1 MPRDFCNI
9 AEKKSR
15 QMAKKKV
22 DQPLQKRSKAN
33 PGPAFVWVPGF
44 LRAHWP
50 ALIILAALAM
60 IPYWQSLDYQ
70 YVLDDQIVIS
80 KNDYTKKGLS
90 GIWDILR
97 TESMAG
103 YFGEQKDLVAGARY
117 RPLSI
122 VTFAVEYSLMPDNP
136 RIGHL
141 GNILFYMLTCLLLYR
156 ILVLLFP
163 LAPDRQWWWS
173 VPLVAGVMYVLHP
186 VHTEVVANIKGRD
199 EIMTFLGALGSVWF
213 TLKYLSDKKNLWLI
227 LSGISFFLALLSKE
241 NAITFLAIIPAVLW
255 FFTAARKDDYIRTLA
270 PVLGAAVL
278 YLVIRYNV
286 IGYFLSS
293 GKEITDLMNNPFVE
307 MRLDEKLATIMY
319 TLGLYL
325 KLLIYPHPLTHDY
338 YPYAIPIMNWGKWQ
352 VWASL
357 AAYAGMVAIFF
368 RGYKQKTVPAF
379 AILFFLAT
387 ISIVSNLVFPV
398 GTFMNERFIF
408 ISSAA
413 FVMVLAWILVERLPV
428 WLPSRIG
435 LPLGLLLAGVIVVG
449 YGVKTWNRIPV
460 WENALTLNSAAIK
473 VSPNSARA
481 NTFMATALYQEYRAT
496 DDPEEQKKI
505 LGDMGIYIRRAVDI
519 YPAYFSGLTMYV
531 GVLAEEFRY
540 DNDLDKLLAGF
551 RRVFEQRDYLQFIDQ
566 YLDFLDKQPQY
577 SQQLTEFYIQVG
589 YQIFWQQRRN
599 KQYALKYLQRGLNL
613 MPGEPTILAAMD
625 EIKRG

>member
-1 MPRDFCNI
+1 
-9 AEKKSR
+9 
-15 QMAKKKV
+15 MAKKKASTPPV
-22 DQPLQKRSKAN
+22 KRSK
-33 PGPAFVWVPGF
+33 PDSGPAFVWVSGF
-44 LRAHWP
+44 FRTHWP
-50 ALIILAALAM
+50 ALVLLAALAI
-60 IPYWQSLDYQ
+60 IPYWQSLNYE

-80 KNDYTKKGLS
+80 KNNFTKKGFG

-97 TESMAG
+97 TESMSG

-122 VTFAVEYSLMPDNP
+122 VTFAIEYSIMPDNP
-136 RIGHL
+136 WIGHL
-141 GNILFYMLTCLLLYR
+141 GNILFYALTCLLLYR

-163 LAPDRQWWWS
+163 LAAHRQWWWS
-173 VPLVAGVMYVLHP
+173 IPFVAGVMYALHP
-186 VHTEVVANIKGRD
+186 IHTEVVANIKGRD
-199 EIMTFLGALGSVWF
+199 EILVFLGALGSLWF
-213 TLKYLSDKKNLWLI
+213 TLRYMAEKHYKWLI

-241 NAITFLAIIPAVLW
+241 NAITFLAVIPAILW
-255 FFTAARKDDYIRTLA
+255 FFTSARKEDYVRTFTPILSA
-270 PVLGAAVL
+270 SIL
-278 YLVIRYNV
+278 YLLIRYNV

-293 GKEITDLMNNPFVE
+293 GKEITDLMNNPFIE
-307 MRLDEKLATIMY
+307 MRIDEKLATIVY

-325 KLLIYPHPLTHDY
+325 KLLLFPHPLTHDY

-352 VWASL
+352 VWLSL
-357 AAYAGMVAIFF
+357 AAYAGMIYIFF
-368 RGYKQKTVPAF
+368 KGYRQKTLAAF
-379 AILFFLAT
+379 SILFFLAT

-408 ISSAA
+408 ISSMA
-413 FVMVLAWILVERLPV
+413 FVIVVAWLLVEKLPQWIPGKV
-428 WLPSRIG
+428 G
-435 LPLGLLLAGVIVVG
+435 LPLGLLLAGMIVIG
-449 YGVKTWNRIPV
+449 YGLKTWNRIPV

-496 DDPEEQKKI
+496 EDPEEQKKI

-531 GVLAEEFRY
+531 GVLSEEFRY
-540 DNDLDKLLAGF
+540 DQDIDKLLSGF
-551 RRVFEQRDYLQFIDQ
+551 RRVFENRDYLQFVDQ
-566 YLDFLDKQPQY
+566 YMDYLDGQPQY
-577 SQQLTEFYIQVG
+577 TEKVLEFYYQVG

-613 MPGEPTILAAMD
+613 QPANAALQNALN
-625 EIKRG
+625 EVQRS

>member
-1 MPRDFCNI
+1 MIKR
-9 AEKKSR
+9 
-15 QMAKKKV
+15 AKP
-22 DQPLQKRSKAN
+22 DS
-33 PGPAFVWVPGF
+33 GPTFVWVSGF
-44 LRAHWP
+44 FRKHWP
-50 ALIILAALAM
+50 ALIILAALAI
-60 IPYWQSLDYQ
+60 IPYWQSLNYE

-80 KNDYTKKGLS
+80 KNNYTKKGLG
-90 GIWDILR
+90 GIWDILSS
-97 TESMAG
+97 ESMEG

-136 RIGHL
+136 WIGHL
-141 GNILFYMLTCLLLYR
+141 GNILFYALTCLFLYR

-163 LAPDRQWWWS
+163 LSANRQWWWS
-173 VPLVAGVMYVLHP
+173 IPFVAGLLYVLHP

-199 EIMTFLGALGSVWF
+199 EILVFLGALGSIWM
-213 TLKYLSDKKNLWLI
+213 TLRYLSDKRILWLI
-227 LSGISFFLALLSKE
+227 LSGICFFLALLAKE
-241 NAITFLAIIPAVLW
+241 NAITFLAIIPAMLW
-255 FFTAARKDDYIRTLA
+255 FFTAAKKDDYIRTFIPIISA
-270 PVLGAAVL
+270 SVI
-278 YLVIRYNV
+278 YLLIRYNV

-307 MRLDEKLATIMY
+307 MRIDEKLATIFY

-352 VWASL
+352 VWLSL
-357 AAYAGMVAIFF
+357 AAYVGMIVLFF
-368 RGYKQKTVPAF
+368 KGYKKKTVPAF
-379 AILFFLAT
+379 AVLFFLAT

-408 ISSAA
+408 ISSVA
-413 FVMVLAWILVERLPV
+413 FVMVLSWVLVDKLPE
-428 WLPSRIG
+428 WLPGKVG
-435 LPLGLLLAGVIVVG
+435 LPLGLLVAGAVVIG
-449 YGVKTWNRIPV
+449 YGLKTWNRVPV

-496 DDPEEQKKI
+496 EDPEEQKKI

-519 YPAYFSGLTMYV
+519 YPSYFSGLTMYV
-531 GVLAEEFRY
+531 GILSEEFRF
-540 DNDLDKLLAGF
+540 DQDIDKLLAGF
-551 RRVFEQRDYLQFIDQ
+551 RKVFEHRDYLQFVDQ
-566 YLDFLDKQPQY
+566 YMDFLDKQPQHTTKV
-577 SQQLTEFYIQVG
+577 LEFYYQVG

-599 KQYALKYLQRGLNL
+599 KQYALKYLERGLSL
-613 MPGEPTILAAMD
+613 QPGNPTLQSALD
-625 EIKRG
+625 EVRRS

>member
-1 MPRDFCNI
+1 M
-9 AEKKSR
+9 
-15 QMAKKKV
+15 
-22 DQPLQKRSKAN
+22 KRSK
-33 PGPAFVWVPGF
+33 PDSGPAFVWVSGF
-44 LRAHWP
+44 FRTHWP
-50 ALIILAALAM
+50 ALVLLAALAI
-60 IPYWQSLDYQ
+60 IPYWQSLNYE

-80 KNDYTKKGLS
+80 KNNFTKKGFG

-97 TESMAG
+97 TESMSG

-122 VTFAVEYSLMPDNP
+122 VTFAIEYSIMPDNP
-136 RIGHL
+136 WIGHL
-141 GNILFYMLTCLLLYR
+141 GNILFYALTSLLLYR

-163 LAPDRQWWWS
+163 LAAHRQWWWS
-173 VPLVAGVMYVLHP
+173 IPFVAGVMYALHP
-186 VHTEVVANIKGRD
+186 IHTEVVANIKGRD
-199 EIMTFLGALGSVWF
+199 EILVFLGALGSLWF
-213 TLKYLSDKKNLWLI
+213 TLRYMAEKHYKWLI

-241 NAITFLAIIPAVLW
+241 NAITFLAVIPAILW
-255 FFTAARKDDYIRTLA
+255 FFTSARKEDYVRTFTPILSA
-270 PVLGAAVL
+270 SIL
-278 YLVIRYNV
+278 YLLIRYNV

-293 GKEITDLMNNPFVE
+293 GKEITDLMNNPFIE
-307 MRLDEKLATIMY
+307 MRIDEKLATIVY

-325 KLLIYPHPLTHDY
+325 KLLLFPHPLTHDY

-352 VWASL
+352 VWLSL
-357 AAYAGMVAIFF
+357 AAYAGMIYIFF
-368 RGYKQKTVPAF
+368 KGYRQKTLAAF
-379 AILFFLAT
+379 SVLFFLAT

-408 ISSAA
+408 ISSMA
-413 FVMVLAWILVERLPV
+413 FVIVVAWLLVEKLPQWIPGKV
-428 WLPSRIG
+428 G
-435 LPLGLLLAGVIVVG
+435 LPLGLLLAGLIVTG
-449 YGVKTWNRIPV
+449 YGLKTWNRIPV

-496 DDPEEQKKI
+496 EDPEEQKKI

-531 GVLAEEFRY
+531 GVLSEEFRY
-540 DNDLDKLLAGF
+540 DKDIDKLLAGF
-551 RRVFEQRDYLQFIDQ
+551 RRVFENRDYLQFVDQ
-566 YLDFLDKQPQY
+566 YMDYLDGQPQY
-577 SQQLTEFYIQVG
+577 TEKVLEFYYQVG

-613 MPGEPTILAAMD
+613 QPANAALQNALN
-625 EIKRG
+625 EVQRS